1 MKSTIDQMEDLVE
14 KVKSY
19 TLTNV
24 EIVKLKSIEI
34 LIDLTNSLIVK
45 ITFFLMI
52 LLFLLFVN
60 IGLALYLGE
69 ILGKVYYG
77 FFIVS
82 GFYLLVGVICYFFL
96 LKWIKKP
103 VSEAIIRKIL
113 H

>member
-1 MKSTIDQMEDLVE
+1 MKSTIDQMEDLVG

-45 ITFFLMI
+45 FTFFLML

-82 GFYLLVGVICYFFL
+82 GFYLLVGAICYFFM